1 MQGAPWP
8 VICQVTTRIKNVI
21 KDTLK
26 NVTKICIYDIF
37 LLKLYY
43 KQLTPT
49 TKGKTQMTL
58 HGYTYQIGDLF
69 TTSKTG
75 VTGRIAGFEPMS
87 NKVTRVSLV
96 LANGSR
102 RLAMVKTSK

>member
-1 MQGAPWP
+1 MVKNTPQNLP
-8 VICQVTTRIKNVI
+8 RIG
-21 KDTLK
+21 
-26 NVTKICIYDIF
+26 IYDIF
-37 LLKLYY
+37 LLDLYY

-75 VTGRIAGFEPMS
+75 VTGRIASFSPMS

>member
-1 MQGAPWP
+1 M
-8 VICQVTTRIKNVI
+8 I

-26 NVTKICIYDIF
+26 NVARIGIFDIF
-37 LLKLYY
+37 LLYLYY

-49 TKGKTQMTL
+49 TERQDPMSL
-58 HGYTYQIGDLF
+58 NGYTYQIGDLF

-75 VTGRIAGFEPMS
+75 VTGRIAGFTPMS
-87 NKVTRVSLV
+87 NKVTRVSLI
-96 LANGSR
+96 LANGAQ